1 MLRVIVALFL
11 LFSIDCYAG
20 IGAIAEQKGI
30 AAITRDKKDFEAKQN
45 TSVNS
50 MDVVKTGNGV
60 VGITFEDNTKVRV
73 TENSKLVIDDFVYDP
88 KSKGSGKLAMK
99 VAMGTVRYASGNI
112 AHENNKNV
120 AINTPTATVA
130 VRGTAFTMTVDEVGQ
145 SLIILLPN
153 KDGSVGAID
162 VMTSAGTVSLNKA
175 FQATFT
181 TNTETKPAKPVIL
194 NLNESMIDNML
205 IVKPP
210 KEVLQKIQE
219 QVNNSGSALNFSG
232 LDNALNVVV
241 FKDAWAGFNELDVN
255 ALDTNYLSNAFDDA
269 LISTFSV
276 GYNPSTQLY
285 VFDRGTYWQVQRS
298 ITQSATMKLG
308 KDRGYD
314 VTLIQDKSTVQFQTT
329 DQTTNTIY
337 IKQITK

>member
-1 MLRVIVALFL
+1 
-11 LFSIDCYAG
+11 
-20 IGAIAEQKGI
+20 
-30 AAITRDKKDFEAKQN
+30 
-45 TSVNS
+45 
-50 MDVVKTGNGV
+50 MDTVKTGNGV

-88 KSKGSGKLAMK
+88 KSKGAGKLAMK

-153 KDGSVGAID
+153 KDGTVGAIE
-162 VMTSAGTVSLNKA
+162 VSTSMGTVMLNKA

-181 TNTETKPAKPVIL
+181 TSSEVKPAKPAIL
-194 NLNESMIDNML
+194 NLSESAIDNML

-210 KEVLQKIQE
+210 KEIIKQLQE
-219 QVNNSGSALNFSG
+219 QTNSSGSALDFNG
-232 LDNALNVVV
+232 LEQNALDMVV
-241 FKDAWAGFNELDVN
+241 FKDTWAGYNELDIN
-255 ALDTNYLSNAFDDA
+255 ALDIDLLTNALDNMLLAAF
-269 LISTFSV
+269 TV
-276 GYNPSTQLY
+276 GYNAMTQVY
-285 VFDRGTYWQVQRS
+285 VFDKGTYWQVQRS
-298 ITQSATMKLG
+298 VGQNAVMKLS

-314 VTLIQDKSTVQFQTT
+314 ITLIQNNTVVQMQTA
-329 DQTTNTIY
+329 DQTTNSVY
-337 IKQITK
+337 IKQVTK